1 MKNELDLNDLVGIV
15 KEIDEKLYGTKTNEI
30 LVGNLRKEITEL
42 AAELNDEKNPETKKR
57 FEQLKELGDVLFC
70 IISLANQ
77 NNLNIPYALSLT
89 LTKLQE
95 RIKFGYDKRAV

>member
-1 MKNELDLNDLVGIV
+1 MKNELNINDLVEV
-15 KEIDEKLYGTKTNEI
+15 VRKIDMKLYGIKNNEV
-30 LVGNLRKEITEL
+30 LLTNLREEITEL
-42 AAELNDEKNPETKKR
+42 AAELDDEPQPTTERK

-77 NNLNIPYALSLT
+77 NNLDLPHALSLT

-95 RIKFGYDKRAV
+95 RIKFGFKNG